1 MPIRLKLTIGLII
14 IILVSNIV
22 LAVIT
27 SWYVGTVYFQE
38 VQTRVRLDL
47 NSARDIYNNY
57 IDQIGQILKAIS
69 IRRRIQVPLELEVNG
84 DLGKVLQNIYRESGI
99 DMLTLVGTDGRVVY
113 RAHNPQQKGD
123 DISGIPVIKNVLSQW
138 TEAKGTMVVPHDFLK
153 NEMQELAHRAVIKIK
168 DTPKARPIPRK
179 VEQRGML
186 IAAAVPFLSLNTGK
200 RLGVLMG
207 GCLLNNHSAIV
218 DKIKSEVFQDQVY
231 KGEDMGTAT
240 IFFDDLRISTNVKGS
255 DKRRAIGSRMSSQ
268 VYDHVINQGKIWA
281 DRAFVVNN
289 WYITAYEPI
298 YDPGNRIIGSLYVG
312 ILEKP
317 FKKPQQVIIIFFIIM
332 VGISAVAS
340 LILMFFYTRKLLK
353 PIDVIVD
360 MSKKVIDGDLTARCS
375 IYPQGELGGL
385 CQTIDKMAGAI
396 EHREE
401 ELRRVTQQQ
410 ISQSEKLATVGRLS
424 AGIAHEINNPLTGVL
439 TFAHLLREKK
449 NNSEE
454 DLKDIDV
461 IIRETTRVR
470 EIVKG
475 LLDFARQ
482 TPFKKEPVNI
492 NAILTQIV
500 ELLKSQKEFRGIV
513 ITENYSGH
521 NPGFE
526 GDKNQLQQVFL
537 NLIFNACE
545 AISDTGTI
553 VISTGQEGEDIV
565 VSIQDTGCGIKKENL
580 GKIFD
585 PFYTTKPVG
594 KGTGLGLS
602 ISYGLIQQHGGFIQC
617 ESEEGKGTTFNV
629 RLPVKSSESGG
640 PVNKGSVSENEYR
653 R

>member
-1 MPIRLKLTIGLII
+1 MSIRLKLTIGLII
-14 IILVSNIV
+14 IILVSNII
-22 LAVIT
+22 LAVVT

-57 IDQIGQILKAIS
+57 IDQIERVLKAIS
-69 IRRRIQVPLELEVNG
+69 IRRTIQVPLEQEVKE
-84 DLGKVLQNIYRESGI
+84 DLGRVLQNIYHESGL
-99 DMLTLVGTDGRVVY
+99 DMLTLVGTDGGVIY

-123 DISGIPVIKNVLSQW
+123 DISGIPVIKKVLTEW
-138 TEAKGTMVVPHDFLK
+138 TAAKGTMVVSQDFLE
-153 NEMQELAHRAVIKIK
+153 NETRELAYRAIIKIK
-168 DTPKARPIPRK
+168 DTPKARPILKKIER
-179 VEQRGML
+179 RGMV
-186 IAAAVPFLSLNTGK
+186 IAAAVPFLSLNSGK

-207 GCLLNNHSAIV
+207 GYLLNNHFQIV
-218 DKIKSEVFQDQVY
+218 DKIKSEVFQDQGY
-231 KGEDMGTAT
+231 KGEDIGTAT

-255 DKRRAIGSRMSSQ
+255 DKRRAIGSRMSEE
-268 VYDHVINQGKIWA
+268 VYDHVIKKGNIWA
-281 DRAFVVNN
+281 HRAFVVNN

-298 YDPGNRIIGSLYVG
+298 YDPGNRVIGSLYVG
-312 ILEKP
+312 LLEDP
-317 FKKPQQVIIIFFIIM
+317 FKKPQQVIIIFFIIV
-332 VGISAVAS
+332 VGISAIAS

-360 MSKKVIDGDLTARCS
+360 MSKKVINGDLTARCS
-375 IYPQGELGGL
+375 IYPPGELGGL
-385 CQTIDKMAGAI
+385 CFTIDKMAEAI
-396 EHREE
+396 EHREK

-454 DLKDIDV
+454 DIKDIDI

-482 TPFKKEPVNI
+482 TPFKKEPVSI
-492 NAILTQIV
+492 NMILRQIV
-500 ELLKSQKEFRGIV
+500 ELLKTQKDFRNIIV
-513 ITENYSGH
+513 EENYSNL

-537 NLIFNACE
+537 NLIFNAGE
-545 AISDTGTI
+545 AVSNTGTI
-553 VISTGQEGEDIV
+553 EISTVEEAGNIV
-565 VSIQDTGCGIKKENL
+565 VSIKDNGCGIKKENL
-580 GKIFD
+580 DKIFD

-602 ISYGLIQQHGGFIQC
+602 ISYGIVQQHGGVIKC
-617 ESEEGKGTTFNV
+617 KSEEGKGTTFNV
-629 RLPVKSSESGG
+629 FLPVNPSESDGSLK
-640 PVNKGSVSENEYR
+640 KGV
-653 R
+653 